1 MTSSEKRERL
11 LPYTAEQLFDLAAD
25 VERYPEYLR
34 WWIAAR
40 IRKREANVYYTDQV
54 LGLGPIRLNFGSR
67 TVLQPPTRI
76 DVTSNEFPFQL
87 FKLSW
92 NFAPLAGAGCRVS
105 LAAEFE
111 MRSFVFQRIVD
122 RALPTA
128 TADVIAAFETRA
140 HRLYKR
146 VESTAKAPRN

>member
-1 MTSSEKRERL
+1 MLNAKRERL

-40 IRKREANVYYTDQV
+40 IRKREANVFYTDQV
-54 LGLGPIRLNFGSR
+54 LGLGPIRVTFGSR
-67 TVLQPPTRI
+67 TVLQRPTRI
-76 DVTSNEFPFQL
+76 DVTSNDAPFQQ

-92 NFAPLAGAGCRVS
+92 NFAAQDGAGCRVS

-111 MRSFVFQRIVD
+111 LRSFVLQRILD
-122 RALPTA
+122 QALPTA
-128 TADVIAAFETRA
+128 SADVIAAFETRA
-140 HRLYKR
+140 HRLYGRAGSPVK
-146 VESTAKAPRN
+146 TPRD

>member
-1 MTSSEKRERL
+1 MSRQKRERL

-40 IRKREANVYYTDQV
+40 IRKREADVYYTDQV
-54 LGLGPIRLNFGSR
+54 LGLGPIRVNFGSR
-67 TVLQPPTRI
+67 TVLHRPTRI
-76 DVTSNEFPFQL
+76 DVTSNESPFQQ

-92 NFAPLAGAGCRVS
+92 NFEALAGARCRVS
-105 LAAEFE
+105 LTAEFKL
-111 MRSFVFQRIVD
+111 RSFVLQRILD
-122 RALPTA
+122 QALPTA

-140 HRLYKR
+140 HSLYMR
-146 VESTAKAPRN
+146 AESPAKAPRD